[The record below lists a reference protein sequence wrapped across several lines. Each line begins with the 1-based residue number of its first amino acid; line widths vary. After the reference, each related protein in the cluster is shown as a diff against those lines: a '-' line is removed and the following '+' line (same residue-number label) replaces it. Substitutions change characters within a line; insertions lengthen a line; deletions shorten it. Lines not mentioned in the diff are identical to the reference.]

1 VLKLQV
7 RVVFLSFRNLEEFLD
22 IQQYFVE
29 CSWTVNGI
37 ITPATGSSAIVITG
51 LSTYIIVQQL
61 VALSSLI
68 V

>member
-7 RVVFLSFRNLEEFLD
+7 RVVFLSLRNLKEFFD

-29 CSWTVNGI
+29 CSWTINWI

-51 LSTYIIVQQL
+51 LSVDMIDQQL
-61 VALSSLI
+61 VALSS
-68 V
+68 